1 MTDKEFVELCKQ
13 TILNK
18 QNETTEI
25 RQIMLDKLKEMSEI
39 EFEDCAN
46 GEYPEIC
53 SVMNDIAKTLL
64 DDKMND
70 IAKALL
76 EK

>member
-1 MTDKEFVELCKQ
+1 MEDLEMKIRQ

-18 QNETTEI
+18 QDETTEI
-25 RQIMLDKLKEMSEI
+25 RQIMLDKLKEMAEI
-39 EFEDCAN
+39 KFDDCAK

-53 SVMNDIAKTLL
+53 SAMNDIAKTMLDDKVNDIAKTLL
-64 DDKMND
+64 
-70 IAKALL
+70 

>member
-1 MTDKEFVELCKQ
+1 MEDLEMKIRQ

-18 QNETTEI
+18 QNKTTEI
-25 RQIMLDKLKEMSEI
+25 KQIMFDKLKEMAEI
-39 EFEDCAN
+39 KFEDCAN

-64 DDKMND
+64 
-70 IAKALL
+70 

>member
-1 MTDKEFVELCKQ
+1 MKIRQ

-18 QNETTEI
+18 QDETTEI
-25 RQIMLDKLKEMSEI
+25 RQIMLDKLKEMAEI

-46 GEYPEIC
+46 GEYPAIC
-53 SVMNDIAKTLL
+53 SIMNDIAKTLL
-64 DDKMND
+64 
-70 IAKALL
+70 